1 MTPAQPRLGADHV
14 VHLVQL
20 WLLVPRELPGRD
32 RLAQLALERRAGTA
46 HLRHAR
52 IEETQRRA
60 ARGLRLI
67 QGDVGLLDR
76 ILGAEAIARPQRRPD
91 TAADVHMI
99 AKRTGRRPHDL
110 QAERL
115 SLRGGRPRLWGE
127 ILQQHHELIP
137 AHARDRVAVAHL
149 SGEALGH
156 LLPQRVSNGMAHRLV
171 DALEVLEPEQQRR
184 AVAGRA
190 RARGDRLTEPVLQQ
204 LAVRQPRQLPEEG
217 EIPDA
222 LLELP
227 AVSDIELAPHDER
240 PEAFRRRSVTI
251 PTAANPSPNNA
262 SVENSGTVGG
272 GGRTAV

>member
-1 MTPAQPRLGADHV
+1 
-14 VHLVQL
+14 
-20 WLLVPRELPGRD
+20 
-32 RLAQLALERRAGTA
+32 
-46 HLRHAR
+46 
-52 IEETQRRA
+52 
-60 ARGLRLI
+60 
-67 QGDVGLLDR
+67 
-76 ILGAEAIARPQRRPD
+76 
-91 TAADVHMI
+91 MI

-137 AHARDRVAVAHL
+137 AHARDRVVAYL

-156 LLPQRVSNGMAHRLV
+156 LLPQRGSNGMAHRLV